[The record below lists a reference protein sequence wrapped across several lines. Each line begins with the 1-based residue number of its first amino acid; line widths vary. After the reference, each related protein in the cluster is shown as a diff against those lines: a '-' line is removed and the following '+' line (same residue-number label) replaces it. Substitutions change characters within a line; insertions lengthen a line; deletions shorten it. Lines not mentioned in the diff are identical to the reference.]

1 VTDRID
7 DLLERALADGAIPAD
22 ATDDERA
29 EVERLRANAVQLTAS
44 RASLNAEADASMP
57 TARAR
62 FERFVAAQQ
71 VHGRS
76 RQAPRAAR
84 RAGFFGWF
92 AGGLRTYAAATA
104 VLAVVVLAALL
115 APVVFDGAETASAQV
130 LVPGDYVEFEA
141 VAGDSVDGAL
151 GVSADFG
158 EVQVVVDDQTH
169 VVDATGNAPAQIG
182 PGRHV
187 VIAGVVGDDLR
198 VRARTVAIADSQVER
213 PDQKR
218 PRPLEELRDQLIG
231 RVVAVAFG
239 ADGRPRIVLAAPNDS
254 LVINVQPES
263 LEAFL
268 NAVDAPVGSAVR
280 VIRLDGV
287 PRGVFGVELAG
298 DIAPATPDP
307 GQPERPRILTFA
319 GVVTGRTGAIVTIET
334 ELRGPV
340 QVRVTLDTQFRIGD
354 PSVLAEE
361 VRGERVIGRFVTV
374 QAVPDLQSQGG
385 LVAVTVLVG
394 READS
399 RTR

>member
-1 VTDRID
+1 
-7 DLLERALADGAIPAD
+7 
-22 ATDDERA
+22 
-29 EVERLRANAVQLTAS
+29 
-44 RASLNAEADASMP
+44 
-57 TARAR
+57 
-62 FERFVAAQQ
+62 
-71 VHGRS
+71 
-76 RQAPRAAR
+76 
-84 RAGFFGWF
+84 
-92 AGGLRTYAAATA
+92 
-104 VLAVVVLAALL
+104 
-115 APVVFDGAETASAQV
+115 V

-158 EVQVVVDDQTH
+158 EVQVVVDERTH
-169 VVDATGNAPAQIG
+169 VVDATGNAPGQIG

-218 PRPLEELRDQLIG
+218 PRRLEELRDQLTG

-239 ADGRPRIVLAAPNDS
+239 VDGRPRILLAAPNDS
-254 LVINVQPES
+254 LVVINVQPES

-268 NAVDAPVGSAVR
+268 NAVDAPIGSAVR
-280 VIRLDGV
+280 IIRLDAV
-287 PRGVFGVELAG
+287 PKGVFGVELAG
-298 DIAPATPDP
+298 DAAPATPEP